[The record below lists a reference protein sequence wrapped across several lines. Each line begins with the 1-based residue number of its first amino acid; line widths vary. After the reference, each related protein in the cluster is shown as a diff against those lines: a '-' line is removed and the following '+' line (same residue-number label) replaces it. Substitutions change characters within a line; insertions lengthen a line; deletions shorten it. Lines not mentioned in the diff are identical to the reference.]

1 MKITKA
7 QLSKIIKEVLAE
19 GAGAPGSQLKNKAMT
34 GGTFTASGK
43 AQRKDVNDEVD
54 NNERALIHQIDA
66 FLLKLAALPGVEL
79 QSHRTTLQTIL
90 KTLEKRIGSSATQAP
105 PPEQDTTTPPTQG
118 AQG

>member
-1 MKITKA
+1 MKITKS

-19 GAGAPGSQLKNKAMT
+19 ADEAAVKLKNKAMT
-34 GGTFTASGK
+34 GGTFTAGGK
-43 AQRKDVNDEVD
+43 NQRKDVSAEVD

-90 KTLEKRIGSSATQAP
+90 KTLEKRIGSSAKQATS
-105 PPEQDTTTPPTQG
+105 PEQDTTTPPNQG